1 MLISTGAKKGG
12 TDKYLTFMHNENCQ
26 KIGIREGLPQPDK
39 EHLPKKKRRRR
50 RKKNTTSIMIKRL
63 SAFPL
68 RS

>member
-1 MLISTGAKKGG
+1 MQKKGG

-26 KIGIREGLPQPDK
+26 KTGIREGLPQPDK
-39 EHLPKKKRRRR
+39 EHLPQKKKRK
-50 RKKNTTSIMIKRL
+50 RKKNTASIMVKRL